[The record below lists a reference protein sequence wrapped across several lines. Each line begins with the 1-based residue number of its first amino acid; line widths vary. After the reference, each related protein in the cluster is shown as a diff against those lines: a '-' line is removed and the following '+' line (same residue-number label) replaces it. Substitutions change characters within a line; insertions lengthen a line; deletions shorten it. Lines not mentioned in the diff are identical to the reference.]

1 MQQQLQ
7 SPACINEDSSC
18 WGRWSQ
24 GAGLVVTTG
33 LAASD
38 FEKINRPSFFSQTL
52 DADFHQIT
60 MVLSHLVQVVFHFAK
75 TKFDRWE
82 PLKRLKFAHPTT
94 RAQRRRRSAAHK
106 GLKLSKRLT
115 NFPLIPQTPKS
126 CNASIEVFKFICG
139 KKQIAFCTYSKGQL
153 ISKCLFGAIVS
164 TKKPTKFF

>member
-18 WGRWSQ
+18 WGWSQ

-82 PLKRLKFAHPTT
+82 PLKRLKFAHPTDHARAAAAAAART
-94 RAQRRRRSAAHK
+94 RRWGWLRTHSALYDTTSYIKRTRS
-106 GLKLSKRLT
+106 SW
-115 NFPLIPQTPKS
+115 PQ
-126 CNASIEVFKFICG
+126 N
-139 KKQIAFCTYSKGQL
+139 
-153 ISKCLFGAIVS
+153 GAIFANVWGFWI
-164 TKKPTKFF
+164 FFEIMKIKVV